1 MQAKLITFE
10 GTDGVGKT
18 THVSRAVDFLTEQD
32 LVVAT
37 YREPGA
43 TALGEELRDILKRG
57 VATAAVAELMLFA
70 AARAELVH
78 THVIPDLARG
88 VFVVLD
94 RFTDSTL
101 AYQGALGHIDEAEL
115 QACCQ
120 AAAQGLVPDLT
131 LWLDLEPGDAFQ
143 RGYPLAQALGT
154 DAPVDTELDAIE
166 QRSVG
171 YFSRVRER
179 YRVLAEAE
187 RERIVRIDASGSV
200 DETATLVRD
209 TLMARLK
216 VWRGE
221 DS

>member
-1 MQAKLITFE
+1 MQARLITFE

-18 THVSRAVDFLTEQD
+18 THVSRTVNFLAGQGLE
-32 LVVAT
+32 VAT

-43 TALGEELRDILKRG
+43 TALGEELRGILKRG
-57 VATAAVAELMLFA
+57 VATAAIAELMLFA

-78 THVIPDLARG
+78 TRVIPDLARG
-88 VFVVLD
+88 LLVVLD

-101 AYQGALGHIDEAEL
+101 AYQGALGQIDEAEL

-131 LWLDLEPGDAFQ
+131 LWLDLEPADAFQ
-143 RGYPLAQALGT
+143 RGYPLAQALGA
-154 DAPVDTELDAIE
+154 DAPADTELDAIE
-166 QRSVG
+166 RRSIG

-179 YRVLAEAE
+179 YRALADAE
-187 RERIVRIDASGSV
+187 RDRIVRIDASDSI
-200 DETATLVRD
+200 DETAKLVRA
-209 TLMARLK
+209 TLIARLK

>member
-18 THVSRAVDFLTEQD
+18 THVSRATAFLAEQKIA
-32 LVVAT
+32 VSS

-57 VATAAVAELMLFA
+57 VVKASMAELMLFT

-101 AYQGALGHIDEAEL
+101 AYQGALGQIDEAEL
-115 QACCQ
+115 HACCQ
-120 AAAQGLVPDLT
+120 AAAQRLIPDLT

-143 RGYPLAQALGT
+143 RGYPLAQALGS

-179 YRVLAEAE
+179 YRALAEAE
-187 RERIVRIDASGSV
+187 RERIVRIDASGSI
-200 DETATLVRD
+200 DETASLVRD
-209 TLMARLK
+209 TLVARLK
-216 VWRGE
+216 IWRE
-221 DS
+221 KDS